1 MLLFIASKLFFFFH
15 HILAVP
21 RRVGQAALPSH
32 LPACTLCSEF
42 ALPRSNEPQGFELK
56 PLLKDNA
63 VAVACNF
70 EISNLSLFLKGALTR
85 QRAKLSLSQFCF
97 SAKNQKTQLTLF
109 APNQHAASL
118 VADCRGVKHALFL
131 YGDARFTK
139 RRWRSTSFRK
149 RKKERAC
156 FTKRPQFISTIRTYV
171 LFFSSDAKY
180 LSCIC
185 WAVMLVNHWATYC
198 MSDIPCIPVHL

>member
-1 MLLFIASKLFFFFH
+1 MLLFIVSKLYFFFH

-42 ALPRSNEPQGFELK
+42 ALPRSNEPQGFELE

-63 VAVACNF
+63 VAVACDF

-85 QRAKLSLSQFCF
+85 QRARLSLSQFCF

-139 RRWRSTSFRK
+139 RRSRSTSFRK

-156 FTKRPQFISTIRTYV
+156 FTKRPQLISTIHTYV
-171 LFFSSDAKY
+171 LFFFH
-180 LSCIC
+180 LMPNIC
-185 WAVMLVNHWATYC
+185 HAFAGLWCW
-198 MSDIPCIPVHL
+198 